1 MAVAVVERWLWLRG
15 LNKSQCMNC
24 PPQKSGH
31 CREVAVV
38 EGFKQEPMYELSTP
52 KKWLL

>member
-1 MAVAVVERWLWLRG
+1 
-15 LNKSQCMNC
+15 MNF

-38 EGFKQEPMYELSTP
+38 EGLKREPMYELSAP
-52 KKWLL
+52 KQWPLVEV